1 MSHAVRLRDLDALS
15 STERADVFRR
25 VVADATSRP
34 NGQLA
39 AASARIRWFEQ
50 RYEVSSVQLIER
62 LKAGTMRETEEI
74 AEWLFFL
81 RLSALGQP

>member
-1 MSHAVRLRDLDALS
+1 MSHAVRLRDLDALTS
-15 STERADVFRR
+15 AERADVFRR
-25 VVADATSRP
+25 VVADATTKP

-50 RYEVSSVQLIER
+50 RYEMRSALLIER
-62 LKAGTMRETEEI
+62 LKAGTMHETEEI

-81 RLSALGQP
+81 RLASLGQP